1 MLEPSE
7 IRRLIFAL
15 ALLLTGMVLA
25 LSEAA
30 GAERGQYGGNL
41 EFLSRHHTAPAA
53 GESNHYI
60 DLWTPGALPAL
71 ARVNGLTNNHAL
83 FVDSHGQGGCAPGN
97 GYGFFPK
104 ENLVPAGT
112 RTPYYSL
119 RDLAT
124 ILGAAAVQSIHNVVL
139 AGCNEEGRFNS
150 REVLRYFPKA
160 TNVTHM
166 AAGQLAYKPMYY
178 QAIVHRV
185 EDIRPL
191 YGLNTRTRAG
201 RVETRIVNEPTPGA
215 KPLGNYVAD
224 LYLPGGRAPFR
235 TRPAGR
241 DLLEPVMSGREV
253 TLVMT
258 RSTTVP
264 SQSAATAGT
273 KDLKNSSIIITRQ
286 SIAAEK
292 LEQEMSFAFW
302 QSIALAVSGPALR

>member
-7 IRRLIFAL
+7 IRRLLFAL
-15 ALLLTGMVLA
+15 ALLLLGMVLA

-41 EFLSRHHTAPAA
+41 NFLRKHHTAPAA

-60 DLWTPGALPAL
+60 DLWTPGALPVL

-97 GYGFFPK
+97 GYGFFPQQS
-104 ENLVPAGT
+104 LVPAGT
-112 RTPYYSL
+112 RTPYYSIS
-119 RDLAT
+119 DLAAT
-124 ILGAAAVQSIHNVVL
+124 LGTAAAQSIHNVVL
-139 AGCNEEGRFNS
+139 AGCNEEGRFDS
-150 REVLRYFPKA
+150 REVRRYFPNA
-160 TNVTHM
+160 TNVTYM
-166 AAGQLAYKPMYY
+166 VAGQLAYKPMYY
-178 QAIVHRV
+178 QAIVYRV

-201 RVETRIVNEPTPGA
+201 RVETQIVNEPTPGA
-215 KPLGNYVAD
+215 KPLGSYAAD

-241 DLLEPVMSGREV
+241 DLLEPVKSGREV
-253 TLVMT
+253 TLAMT
-258 RSTTVP
+258 RSVTVP
-264 SQSAATAGT
+264 AQSAATVESKGI
-273 KDLKNSSIIITRQ
+273 KRPSLIITRQ

-292 LEQEMSFAFW
+292 LESEMSSSFW
-302 QSIALAVSGPALR
+302 PSLALAVSGSAWR

>member
-7 IRRLIFAL
+7 IRRLFFAL
-15 ALLLTGMVLA
+15 ALLIVGTALA
-25 LSEAA
+25 LSEAV

-41 EFLSRHHTAPAA
+41 DLLARHHTVPAA

-83 FVDSHGQGGCAPGN
+83 FVDSHGKGGCGPGS
-97 GYGFFPK
+97 GFGFFPK
-104 ENLVPAGT
+104 QSLVPAGT
-112 RTPYYSL
+112 RTPYYSA
-119 RDLAT
+119 RDLAAT
-124 ILGAAAVQSIHNVVL
+124 LGAEAANSIHNVVL
-139 AGCNEEGRFNS
+139 AGCNEEGRFDS
-150 REVLRYFPKA
+150 REVRRYFPNA

-166 AAGQLAYKPMYY
+166 VAGQLAYKPMYY

-191 YGLNTRTRAG
+191 FGLNTRTRDG
-201 RVETRIVNEPTPGA
+201 RIETQIVNEPMPGA

-224 LYLPGGRAPFR
+224 LYLPGGRAPYR

-241 DLLEPVMSGREV
+241 ELLEPVMSGREV
-253 TLVMT
+253 TLVMN
-258 RSTTVP
+258 RSATVP
-264 SQSAATAGT
+264 SQSAATAGS
-273 KDLKNSSIIITRQ
+273 KEPRRSSIGITQQ

-292 LEQEMSFAFW
+292 LEREMSFAFW
-302 QSIALAVSGPALR
+302 QSIALAASGPALR

>member
-7 IRRLIFAL
+7 IRRLLFAL
-15 ALLLTGMVLA
+15 AVLLLGMVLA
-25 LSEAA
+25 LSEAV
-30 GAERGQYGGNL
+30 GVERGQYGGNL
-41 EFLSRHHTAPAA
+41 NFLRKHHTAPAS

-60 DLWTPGALPAL
+60 DLWTPGALPVL

-83 FVDSHGQGGCAPGN
+83 FVDSHGQGGCVPGN
-97 GYGFFPK
+97 GYGFFPQQS
-104 ENLVPAGT
+104 LVPAGT
-112 RTPYYSL
+112 RTPYYSIS
-119 RDLAT
+119 DLAAT
-124 ILGAAAVQSIHNVVL
+124 LGTAAAQSIHNVVL
-139 AGCNEEGRFNS
+139 AGCNEEGRFDS
-150 REVLRYFPKA
+150 REVRRYFPNA

-166 AAGQLAYKPMYY
+166 VAGQLAYKPMYY

-191 YGLNTRTRAG
+191 YGLNTRQRAG

-241 DLLEPVMSGREV
+241 DLLEPLKSGREV
-253 TLVMT
+253 TMVMN

-273 KDLKNSSIIITRQ
+273 KDLKRSSLIITRQ